1 MDRDLRVD
9 LDELLDMVNKYFS
22 IRRAFDVMLHDVT
35 RKKIQEAHKVDIGF
49 DSSGA
54 ILRLLKSTIMVDAVN
69 LRDLIFRGVTPKEFV
84 TKAIRRWGENVSV
97 EVSIGGKRSSGLT
110 EFSELYKAVLS
121 EIKKSSLYLDERQ
134 GRKRVVEQLER
145 FLERLKPLVKV
156 E

>member
-1 MDRDLRVD
+1 M
-9 LDELLDMVNKYFS
+9 
-22 IRRAFDVMLHDVT
+22 
-35 RKKIQEAHKVDIGF
+35 
-49 DSSGA
+49 
-54 ILRLLKSTIMVDAVN
+54 RLLKSKILVDAAN
-69 LRDLIFRGVTPKEFV
+69 LRDLIFHGVTPKDFV

-121 EIKKSSLYLDERQ
+121 EIEKRPLYLDERQ
-134 GRKRVVEQLER
+134 GRRRVVEQLER